1 VSAQGFTLSVVVS
14 FTVQA
19 DGTITGAAIQRSSGY
34 AEVDA
39 PVIDAIR
46 RCRFSPAEGAPP
58 ARGTI
63 PYVIRVR

>member
-46 RCRFSPAEGAPP
+46 REPFPTSSG
-58 ARGTI
+58 
-63 PYVIRVR
+63 